1 MTPPTHR
8 RQEGAT
14 LIVTVLTMTVLIAVL
29 LAVSTQLTL
38 SSRSSSVDRR
48 DALQAQY
55 AAESGLAA
63 TTTYLRDIQSVFN
76 GIRNADGTR
85 TPILVVPKTLKA
97 SELLTLAENYCGKP
111 SATAWTQTTAASVY
125 PVKYRCDAT
134 PSNTLD
140 NAARYEVL
148 ARFAN
153 INLLPATLVA
163 TKTGGIKSTSDLQAY
178 WKDVFSPNG
187 VTTKPPGST
196 YTVNYSL
203 KPVRVEREGNTN
215 FKFYLQVNSVQS
227 NGSTGK
233 AERVILANAT
243 KQSEIWFQITLP
255 TFVDRVLFTNQHK
268 TRSGTRP
275 NFTDQTFDGP
285 VHTNDRFTFANGAT
299 ANFKSKV
306 TSAGCY
312 AFQSDGSCATRSD
325 GSPQQ
330 NPGLYVGSTLTT
342 LNNPLGGLGGTLVN
356 TLGQLTTAVPGG
368 VNFGTSPDWQAEYQP
383 MPENAEDQQGAAN
396 AGGLTIPDGATVTM
410 AASTSGNSVVS
421 PTSYSATNKKWSPD
435 ATYQFITVV
444 SGTTTTIYRLNSSGK
459 LEKKTGTSGWS
470 TERSS
475 FNGVLYS
482 PGSINVAGP
491 GRDSSNQSLPALAP
505 FAQMTVAAEKDVGI
519 VNDLS
524 YSDIPCKGAESCA
537 SKATPANLLGIY
549 SQTGDVSILNS
560 APDNVNV
567 HAVLMASQ
575 GEVTVQDYNKGEYK
589 RVCTR
594 YCGTYYAQYAN
605 VQVPAGRGN
614 VNLVGGL
621 IENYYGAFGTFNPSD
636 PTTSMT
642 GYGRN
647 FSFDERMGE
656 GFGMTPPY
664 FPVSPKWK
672 IENPSSDGVALS
684 NLVWQQGK
692 K

>member
-38 SSRSSSVDRR
+38 SSRVSSVDRR

-97 SELLTLAENYCGKP
+97 SELRTLAENYCGKP
-111 SATAWTQTTAASVY
+111 SETAWTQTTAASVY

-134 PSNTLD
+134 TSSNSD

-187 VTTKPPGST
+187 VTISPTGST
-196 YTVNYSL
+196 YTVKYSL

-215 FKFYLQVNSVQS
+215 FKFYLQVNEVRS
-227 NGSTGK
+227 NGTSGK

-255 TFVDRVLFTNQHK
+255 TFVDRVLFTNYHQTK
-268 TRSGTRP
+268 DGTRP
-275 NFTDQTFDGP
+275 NFTTQIFDGP

-312 AFQSDGSCATRSD
+312 AFNSDGTCGTNTD
-325 GSPQQ
+325 GSYKQQ
-330 NPGLYVGSTLTT
+330 PGLYVSDTLST
-342 LNNPLGGLGGTLVN
+342 LNNPLSGLVGNTSTLN
-356 TLGQLTTAVPGG
+356 ELTSKVPGG
-368 VNFGTSPDWQAEYQP
+368 VNFTTAPDWQADYQP
-383 MPENAEDQQGAAN
+383 MPENAEDQEAAAT

-421 PTSYSATNKKWSPD
+421 PTSYSAADKKWSPA
-435 ATYQFITVV
+435 ATHQFITVV
-444 SGTTTTIYRLNSSGK
+444 SGTTTTTYRLDSAGK
-459 LEKKTGTSGWS
+459 LEKKTATGSWI
-470 TERSS
+470 TERAS

-491 GRDSSNQSLPALAP
+491 SRNSSNQSPPALAP

-524 YSDIPCKGAESCA
+524 YSDIPCKGAESCT
-537 SKATPANLLGIY
+537 SKATPTNLLGIY

-560 APDNVNV
+560 APDNVNI

-575 GEVTVQDYNKGEYK
+575 GEVNVANHDRMGK
-589 RVCTR
+589 CIR
-594 YCGTYYAQYAN
+594 YCYTWYAEYA
-605 VQVPAGRGN
+605 PLPRGN

-621 IENYYGAFGTFNPSD
+621 IENYYGAFGKFNTSD
-636 PTTSMT
+636 ASKLTS

-692 K
+692 VIIE